1 MAKKYFITTYG
12 CQMNESDSERIASV
26 LEKIGYRKSSR
37 ENGADLIIINMCSVR
52 QSAVDRAYGLLP
64 KFKKL
69 KEKNQ
74 KVKTVLTGCVLK
86 TDKRKFKKQFDLIL
100 DIKDLMNWPKILTV
114 KSGALINSRQQE
126 KPDYLKIKPKYRTC
140 FRALIPISNGC
151 NNACAYCVVPKTRGV
166 LVCRS
171 HKEILEETKD
181 AVKKGYKEIWLLGQN
196 VNDYQSP
203 VDSSIDFA
211 RLLKIINDIPGNFWI
226 RFASPNPKDFSN
238 EIINSIAQCKKVT
251 EYINIPIQSGNNEIL
266 KRMNRPY
273 TVEKY
278 KNLIKKIRKKI
289 PGIALSTDIIVGF
302 PGETKRQFQSTA
314 RFLKEIKFDMAYI
327 AQYSPRQQT
336 QAIKM
341 KDNISKKEKKRR
353 WKILSKLLEKTA
365 LGKNKSYLGKKLT
378 VLADIEKN
386 GFFYGKTR
394 NYKTVKFPAVAL
406 AAAGKQN
413 TNLVGQ
419 FVKVKITNALP
430 WGLKGELISKI

>member
-1 MAKKYFITTYG
+1 MNNMALKYSITTYG
-12 CQMNESDSERIASV
+12 CQMNKSDSERIASV
-26 LEKIGYRKSSR
+26 LEGIGYRKSSR

-74 KVKTVLTGCVLK
+74 KVKTVLTGCILK
-86 TDKRKFKKQFDLIL
+86 TDKRKFKKQFDLVL
-100 DIKDLMNWPKILTV
+100 DIKDLMNWPKILTI
-114 KSGALINSRQQE
+114 KPGALIGSRQQK
-126 KPDYLKIKPKYRTC
+126 KPDYLKIKPKHKTD
-140 FRALIPISNGC
+140 FSVLIPISNGC
-151 NNACAYCVVPKTRGV
+151 NNACAYCVVPKTRGP
-166 LVCRS
+166 LVCRN

-203 VDSSIDFA
+203 VDSSINFA
-211 RLLKIINDIPGNFWI
+211 RLLKIINDIPGIFWI
-226 RFASPNPKDFSN
+226 RFVSPNPKDFSN

-251 EYINIPIQSGNNEIL
+251 KYMNIPIQSGNNEVL
-266 KRMNRPY
+266 KRMNRSY

-314 RFLKEIKFDMAYI
+314 RLLKEIKFDMAYI
-327 AQYSPRQQT
+327 AKYSPRQQT

-341 KDNISKKEKKRR
+341 KDNISKKEKEGR

-365 LGKNKSYLGKKLT
+365 LGKNKHCIDKEMIVLTDKL
-378 VLADIEKN
+378 EKN
-386 GFFYGKTR
+386 FLYGKTR
-394 NYKTVKFPAVAL
+394 TYKTVKISITNYELPV
-406 AAAGKQN
+406 
-413 TNLVGQ
+413 TNLIGQ
-419 FVKVKITNALP
+419 FVKVKITDALP
-430 WGLKGELISKI
+430 WGLKGELVSKI